1 MDLCRL
7 NNIHQIMHSMAA
19 MEHFAYEFAVALKCK
34 NYYVDGTKWVINL
47 HMELFVS
54 VKFF

>member
-1 MDLCRL
+1 
-7 NNIHQIMHSMAA
+7 MHSMAA

-47 HMELFVS
+47 HLEFVC
-54 VKFF
+54 VCQIF